1 MINFPL
7 IWIIFP
13 IVLTIII
20 VISWLLTK
28 RDKLENKVLRSGF
41 VIIGA
46 IIGFLAFILP
56 FFEQPKFQDIILNYV
71 IGILLTVFGLIA
83 RVYPMI
89 YLRRKGTTTAL
100 SKVTEIIDTG
110 PYGIIRHP
118 QYSGRILL
126 IIGWYLIWGSIFCL
140 CLVPLIA
147 LLTVIQALIEEKYIL
162 EKKFG
167 NAYFEYKKRVGMF
180 IPKRRK
186 H

>member
-1 MINFPL
+1 M
-7 IWIIFP
+7 
-13 IVLTIII
+13 
-20 VISWLLTK
+20 
-28 RDKLENKVLRSGF
+28 
-41 VIIGA
+41 
-46 IIGFLAFILP
+46 
-56 FFEQPKFQDIILNYV
+56 
-71 IGILLTVFGLIA
+71 FGLIA
-83 RVYPMI
+83 RIYPMI

-118 QYSGRILL
+118 QYSGGILL

-167 NAYFEYKKRVGMF
+167 NTYSEYRKRVGMF
-180 IPKRRK
+180 IPKRRRQ
-186 H
+186 

>member
-1 MINFPL
+1 
-7 IWIIFP
+7 
-13 IVLTIII
+13 
-20 VISWLLTK
+20 
-28 RDKLENKVLRSGF
+28 
-41 VIIGA
+41 
-46 IIGFLAFILP
+46 
-56 FFEQPKFQDIILNYV
+56 
-71 IGILLTVFGLIA
+71 VFGLIA
-83 RVYPMI
+83 RIYPMI

-118 QYSGRILL
+118 QYAEGILL